1 MKTYDQWSSRM
12 KQLGKAE
19 DQYSQAA
26 YQGYVNNMNAPKP
39 KPKPKPK
46 PTPNS
51 NGGGAVRPLPAPPP
65 LKTNPTADL
74 QNQVQQLHDAI
85 EAQNN
90 QIQSD
95 IAKNT
100 AEQAAEQK
108 AKEAKKPK
116 DASKA
121 LNSTLLT
128 GTAGVQDKK
137 KKRNFLQPIGG

>member
-1 MKTYDQWSSRM
+1 MKTYEQWSSRM
-12 KQLGKAE
+12 KGMGKSE

-39 KPKPKPK
+39 SGGGSNPKPI
-46 PTPNS
+46 S
-51 NGGGAVRPLPAPPP
+51 PAPPP
-65 LKTNPTADL
+65 LQTNPNEEL
-74 QNQVQQLHDAI
+74 SQQVQQLHDAI

-90 QIQSD
+90 QFQSD
-95 IAKNT
+95 LA
-100 AEQAAEQK
+100 K
-108 AKEAKKPK
+108 AKAMKPG

-137 KKRNFLQPIGG
+137 KKQNFLQPIGG